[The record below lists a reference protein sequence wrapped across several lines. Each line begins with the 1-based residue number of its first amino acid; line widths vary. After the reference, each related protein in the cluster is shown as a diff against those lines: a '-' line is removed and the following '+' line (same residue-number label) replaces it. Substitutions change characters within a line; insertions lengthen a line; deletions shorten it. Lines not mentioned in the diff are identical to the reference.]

1 MERITLIY
9 LSERTSIRVLSSLQ
23 VMHLMRRLGHPRL
36 LEALAN
42 TASSLALLVSERQI
56 FANKVEKH
64 ETRKGCH
71 YYTTELLR
79 RLVYSSERACPSHGR
94 AKDLTDTRCWSS
106 IFKRGCPS
114 IFLQSCHSF
123 TPHQTCSLLEGLFL
137 PDLLGDMMHRR
148 RGVLHDIVERNEKRS
163 HARYRGGALYGP

>member
-64 ETRKGCH
+64 ETRKGAWH
-71 YYTTELLR
+71 PQGVPLL
-79 RLVYSSERACPSHGR
+79 YDGAAS
-94 AKDLTDTRCWSS
+94 
-106 IFKRGCPS
+106 
-114 IFLQSCHSF
+114 Q
-123 TPHQTCSLLEGLFL
+123 
-137 PDLLGDMMHRR
+137 
-148 RGVLHDIVERNEKRS
+148 
-163 HARYRGGALYGP
+163 ARV

>member
-1 MERITLIY
+1 
-9 LSERTSIRVLSSLQ
+9 
-23 VMHLMRRLGHPRL
+23 MRPAREHG
-36 LEALAN
+36 
-42 TASSLALLVSERQI
+42 
-56 FANKVEKH
+56 
-64 ETRKGCH
+64 TRKGCH

-137 PDLLGDMMHRR
+137 PDLLVLQRDFTSAAPATGQGVACDGSNRR
-148 RGVLHDIVERNEKRS
+148 R
-163 HARYRGGALYGP
+163 